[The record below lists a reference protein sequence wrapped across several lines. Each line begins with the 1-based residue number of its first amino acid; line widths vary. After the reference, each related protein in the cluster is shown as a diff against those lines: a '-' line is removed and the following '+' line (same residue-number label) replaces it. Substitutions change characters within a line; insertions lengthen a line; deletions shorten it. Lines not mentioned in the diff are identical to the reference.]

1 MNKVIGIAC
10 AAVCAAFVGC
20 KSVPSA
26 EQMYT
31 VSHMI
36 GASAGLVA
44 DNMDTNVHATVE
56 EIVKI
61 VAEVTPETN
70 QTFEAAWTP
79 IAQKHVDELVE
90 AGKLTK
96 DQGTLV
102 MSSFV
107 VVVKGIDYVFEN
119 RYPEARQYKEL
130 VASAINGFTKGFLAT
145 FNSGSKEES
154 QKSRAVCTRVEYDN
168 AAWEYLVKFAEEK

>member
-20 KSVPSA
+20 QSVPSA

-44 DNMDTNVHATVE
+44 DNMDTNVHSTVE

-96 DQGTLV
+96 EQGTLV

-145 FNSGSKEES
+145 FNSGSTEES
-154 QKSRAVCTRVEYDN
+154 QKGRAVHTRVEYDN
-168 AAWEYLVKFAEEK
+168 AAWEYLVRFVEEK

>member
-1 MNKVIGIAC
+1 MNKIIGIAC
-10 AAVCAAFVGC
+10 AAVCAAVAGC

-44 DNMDTNVHATVE
+44 DNMDGNVHSTIG

-70 QTFEAAWTP
+70 QTFEVAWTP
-79 IAQKHVDELVE
+79 IAQKHVDGLVE
-90 AGKLTK
+90 AGKLTN

-102 MSSFV
+102 MQSFV

-145 FNSGSKEES
+145 FGSDVAADGTAEKEA
-154 QKSRAVCTRVEYDN
+154 RGRVEYDD
-168 AAWEYLVKFAEEK
+168 AAWEYLVKFLEK

>member
-1 MNKVIGIAC
+1 MNKIISVVC
-10 AAVCAAFVGC
+10 AAVCSVFAGC

-44 DNMDTNVHATVE
+44 DNMDTNVHSTVE

-61 VAEVTPETN
+61 VAEVTPDTN

-79 IAQKHVDELVE
+79 VAQKHVDELV
-90 AGKLTK
+90 ADGKLTE

-102 MSSFV
+102 MTSFV

-130 VASAINGFTKGFLAT
+130 VTAAINGFTKGFLAT
-145 FNSGSKEES
+145 FNSGSAEES
-154 QKSRAVCTRVEYDN
+154 QKNRAAYTRVEYDN
-168 AAWEYLVKFAEEK
+168 AAWEYLVQFVEHK

>member
-44 DNMDTNVHATVE
+44 DNMDDSVHNTVS
-56 EIVKI
+56 EIVNI
-61 VAEVTPETN
+61 VSEVVPGTN
-70 QTFEAAWTP
+70 QTFEVAWTP
-79 IAQKHVDELVE
+79 VAQKHVDELV
-90 AGKLTK
+90 ADGKLTK
-96 DQGTLV
+96 EQGTLV
-102 MSSFV
+102 MTSFV

-130 VASAINGFTKGFLAT
+130 VTAAINGFTKGFLAM
-145 FNSGSKEES
+145 FSASGTDEKVRSAKHDGI
-154 QKSRAVCTRVEYDN
+154 EYDKN
-168 AAWEYLVKFAEEK
+168 AYKYLVEFLVKK